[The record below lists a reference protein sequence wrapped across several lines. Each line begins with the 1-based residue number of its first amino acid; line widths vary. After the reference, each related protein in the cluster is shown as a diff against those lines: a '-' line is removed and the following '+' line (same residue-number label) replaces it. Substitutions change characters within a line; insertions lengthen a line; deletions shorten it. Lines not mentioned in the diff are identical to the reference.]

1 MGCLIFA
8 VGGKLRMGATIL
20 KMLYSLRSA
29 QNDGFCGIC
38 QLLRSRFPRKCTTIQ
53 VQ

>member
-8 VGGKLRMGATIL
+8 VGEIMDDRL
-20 KMLYSLRSA
+20 
-29 QNDGFCGIC
+29 CGIC
-38 QLLRSRFPRKCTTIQ
+38 QLLRSRFPRKCTTMQ